1 MCCECECL
9 FMSLSSDLSI
19 VLFSVAVQSGEGW
32 DAPCRCVQWP
42 ALCSGDPEERQR
54 GEEESF
60 RPDSCT
66 LPARKQIESYAR
78 FVPVCFSVWM
88 WICPVF
94 WMQNVFYLWNAARG
108 QIWAALAR
116 GTNIKLTLDF
126 ILLHKCFTTAANQIS
141 SYFQSDQSKH
151 SRCILNCI
159 LSSMQNY
166 N

>member
-60 RPDSCT
+60 RPGSCT
-66 LPARKQIESYAR
+66 LPTRKQIESYAR
-78 FVPVCFSVWM
+78 FVNLSSILNAKCLLPVKRSERSDLGCACQRDKHEVSIRFHTATQM
-88 WICPVF
+88 
-94 WMQNVFYLWNAARG
+94 FYN
-108 QIWAALAR
+108 
-116 GTNIKLTLDF
+116 
-126 ILLHKCFTTAANQIS
+126 S
-141 SYFQSDQSKH
+141 SQSDFKLLSKRPIKTLKMH
-151 SRCILNCI
+151 SKLHTI
-159 LSSMQNY
+159 
-166 N
+166 